1 MRNRRDM
8 VAGVLL
14 IAIGIAVSLWAI
26 RLQVGTLLRP
36 LPGFF
41 PLLVGSGIVALSVIL
56 FFRGWRGG
64 GKAPRPYGDWQRP
77 AIMVAGL
84 AVYALILAP
93 VGYILSTI
101 FIAAVTLRVLG
112 LRSWKVI
119 GLSSVVLSV
128 TVYLVFTR
136 LLDVQLPAGF
146 LSFLDRD

>member
-1 MRNRRDM
+1 MHNKRDM
-8 VAGVLL
+8 TAGLLL
-14 IAIGIAVSLWAI
+14 IAIGIAVIIWAI

-41 PLLVGSGIVALSVIL
+41 PLLVGSGIVALSIIL
-56 FFRGWRGG
+56 FIRGWRGG

-101 FIAAVTLRVLG
+101 FIAMVTLRVLG

-128 TVYLVFTR
+128 TVYFVFSR
-136 LLDVQLPAGF
+136 LLDVELPAGVF
-146 LSFLDRD
+146 SFLDRD